1 MTVTALPQQGVARPP
16 TRDLGLMVIAL
27 LAVSTSGPLIAVTVV
42 PALAIAFW
50 RNAMSAAVLLPV
62 ALVRNRSELR
72 GLTARERGLA
82 LLAGLMLAL
91 HFATWIPALSYT
103 SVASAT
109 ALVATQPVWSALIGT
124 VRGERIGRQV
134 WLGIAVSLAG
144 ALLLTGA
151 DLRVSG
157 DALLGDGLAILGGI
171 FAAAYMTAGSEVRR
185 SVSTTSYTAVCYSTT
200 ALLLLV
206 SCLVGGQGLAGYDG
220 RDWLKLVALTAG
232 AQLLGHS
239 LFNVVLRTTSP
250 TVVSLSILFEIP
262 GAAVIAALF
271 VKNQHVPWLAVP
283 SAALLVAGLA
293 LVIRAN
299 TRTTTPSV
307 PVE

>member
-27 LAVSTSGPLIAVTVV
+27 LAVSTSGPLIAVTAV

-50 RNAMSAAVLLPV
+50 RNAMSAGVLLPV

-72 GLTARERGLA
+72 GLTGRERRLA

-91 HFATWIPALSYT
+91 HFATWIPALSHT

-206 SCLVGGQGLAGYDG
+206 TCLVGGQGLAGYDG

>member
-1 MTVTALPQQGVARPP
+1 MTVTALPKQGVARPP

-27 LAVSTSGPLIAVTVV
+27 LAVSTSGPLIAVTAV

-50 RNAMSAAVLLPV
+50 RNAMSAGVLLPV

-72 GLTARERGLA
+72 GLTVRERRLA

-91 HFATWIPALSYT
+91 HFATWIPALSHT

-206 SCLVGGQGLAGYDG
+206 TCLVGGQGLAGYDG